1 MADKILEFVHTS
13 TGKQI
18 AAALGLP
25 VPPKLK
31 RAKAG
36 YAEKALANAN
46 ALVGASA
53 FGPVATAVVKGLDA
67 MGASIKVSADL
78 AGLDGVKQAAA
89 KAKVDVGIS
98 QADNGVPE
106 NVYVLDVTSAA
117 NVADLRLL
125 YDFFNP
131 RLRKVPSNSRIV
143 VIGRPR
149 GDCKD
154 ALAETAQ
161 SSLPGFIRSLAKET
175 GKNGTT
181 ANLIQV
187 KTGAENGI
195 EGALRF
201 FLSPHSAFV
210 TGQVLPVVGAP
221 KGVKVAAFS
230 EKPLTGKLAVV
241 TGAAR
246 GIGAAIAEVLA
257 REGATV
263 IGVDRPVEESTLG
276 TTMSSIGG
284 IACPLDITDADAGEK
299 LAAVAAKVEAN
310 NNGGK
315 IDIIVHNAGITRDK
329 MMRNMAAHLWDM
341 VLDVNLGAIVR
352 CNDQL
357 LAGDAF
363 GANARIV
370 CISSIGGIAGNAGQT
385 NYAATKSAVI
395 GYVDAMAKQLE
406 GKGISINAIAPGF
419 IETQMTA
426 AIPVVTREV
435 ARRLSS
441 LSQGG
446 LPVDI
451 AEAVTFMASP
461 LAAGVNGATLRVCGQ
476 NLVGA

>member
-25 VPPKLK
+25 VPPMLK

-36 YAEKALANAN
+36 YAEKSLVNAN

-53 FGPVATAVVKGLDA
+53 FGPVATAVVKGLNA

-78 AGLDGVKQAAA
+78 AGLDGIKQAAA
-89 KAKVDVGIS
+89 KAKVDVSIS

-106 NVYVLDVTSAA
+106 NVYVLDVTAAA

-161 SSLPGFIRSLAKET
+161 SSLPGFIRSLAKES

-263 IGVDRPVEESTLG
+263 IGVDRPADESTLG
-276 TTMSSIGG
+276 ATMSSIGG
-284 IACPLDITDADAGEK
+284 IACPLDITDADAGQK
-299 LAAVAAKVEAN
+299 LAAVAAGK
-310 NNGGK
+310 GGK

>member
-25 VPPKLK
+25 VPPQLK

-36 YAEKALANAN
+36 YAEKSLASAN

-53 FGPVATAVVKGLDA
+53 FGPVATAVVKGLNA

-78 AGLDGVKQAAA
+78 AGLDGIKQAAA
-89 KAKVDVGIS
+89 KAKVEVSIS

-106 NVYVLDVTSAA
+106 NVYVLDVTAAA

-143 VIGRPR
+143 VIGRTR

-161 SSLPGFIRSLAKET
+161 SSLPGFIRSLAKES

-263 IGVDRPVEESTLG
+263 IGVDRPADESVLG

-284 IACPLDITDADAGEK
+284 IACPLDITDADAGRK
-299 LAAVAAKVEAN
+299 LAAVAADK
-310 NNGGK
+310 GGK

-451 AEAVTFMASP
+451 AEAVTTRPRS
-461 LAAGVNGATLRVCGQ
+461 
-476 NLVGA
+476 

>member
-25 VPPKLK
+25 VPPMLK

-36 YAEKALANAN
+36 YAEKSLAKAN

-53 FGPVATAVVKGLDA
+53 FGPVATAVVKGLNA

-78 AGLDGVKQAAA
+78 AGLDGIKQAAA
-89 KAKVDVGIS
+89 KAKVDVSIS

-106 NVYVLDVTSAA
+106 NVYVLDVTAAA

-149 GDCKD
+149 GDSKD

-161 SSLPGFIRSLAKET
+161 SSLPGFIRSLAKES

-221 KGVKVAAFS
+221 KGVKIAAFS

-263 IGVDRPVEESTLG
+263 IGVDRPADESVLG
-276 TTMSSIGG
+276 STMSSIGG
-284 IACPLDITDADAGEK
+284 IACPLDITDADAGKK
-299 LAAVAAKVEAN
+299 LAAVAAEK
-310 NNGGK
+310 GGK

-357 LAGDAF
+357 LEGDAF
-363 GANARIV
+363 GVNARIV

>member
-25 VPPKLK
+25 VPPMLK

-36 YAEKALANAN
+36 YADKALNGAN

-53 FGPVATAVVKGLDA
+53 FGSVASAVVKALNN
-67 MGASIKVSADL
+67 MGAAIRVSADL
-78 AGLDGVKQAAA
+78 AGLDGIKEAAA
-89 KAKVDVGIS
+89 KAKVDVAIS
-98 QADNGVPE
+98 QADNGVAE
-106 NVYVLDVTSAA
+106 SVYVLDVTGAA

-149 GDCKD
+149 GDVKG
-154 ALAETAQ
+154 AVAETAQ
-161 SSLPGFIRSLAKET
+161 ASLPGFIRSLSKEV
-175 GKNGTT
+175 GKNGST
-181 ANLIQV
+181 ANLLQV

-210 TGQVLPVVGAP
+210 TGQVLPLAGAP
-221 KGVKVAAFS
+221 KGAKVAAFK
-230 EKPLTGKLAVV
+230 EKPLNGKLAVV

-263 IGVDRPVEESTLG
+263 IGVDRPADESTLG
-276 TTMSSIGG
+276 ATMSAIGG
-284 IACPLDITDADAGEK
+284 VACPLDITDADAGEK
-299 LAAVAAKVEAN
+299 LAAVAKGK
-310 NNGGK
+310 GGA

-329 MMRNMAAHLWDM
+329 MLRNMASHLWDM

-352 CNDQL
+352 CNEQL
-357 LAGDAF
+357 LAGNAF
-363 GANARIV
+363 GDGARIV

-395 GYVDAMAKQLE
+395 GYVDAMAQELAS
-406 GKGISINAIAPGF
+406 KGIAINAVAPGF

-451 AEAVTFMASP
+451 AEAVTFMSSP

>member
-1 MADKILEFVHTS
+1 MADKILEYLNSS

-25 VPPKLK
+25 VPPVLK
-31 RAKAG
+31 RAKGA
-36 YAEKALANAN
+36 YAEKALAGVN

-53 FGPVATAVVKGLDA
+53 YGSVSTAVVKSLDA
-67 MGASIKVSADL
+67 MGANIKVSSDL
-78 AGLDGVKQAAA
+78 AGLDGIKQAAA
-89 KAKVDVGIS
+89 KAKIEVGIS
-98 QADNGVPE
+98 QADNGVAE
-106 NVYVLDVTSAA
+106 SVYVLDVTSAA
-117 NVADLRLL
+117 SVADLRLL

-131 RLRKVPSNSRIV
+131 RLRKLPANSRIV

-149 GDCKD
+149 GDGKD
-154 ALAETAQ
+154 AVAETAQ
-161 SSLPGFIRSLAKET
+161 YSLPGFIRSLAKES
-175 GKNGTT
+175 GKNGST

-187 KTGAENGI
+187 KAGAEAGI

-221 KGVKVAAFS
+221 KGIKIGAFA

-263 IGVDRPVEESTLG
+263 IGVDRPADESTLG
-276 TTMSSIGG
+276 ATMSAIGG
-284 IACPLDITDADAGEK
+284 VVCPLDITEANAAKK
-299 LAAVAAKVEAN
+299 LAAVAAER
-310 NNGGK
+310 GGK

-329 MMRNMAAHLWDM
+329 MLRNMAPHLWDM

-352 CNDQL
+352 CNEQL
-357 LAGDAF
+357 LADDAF
-363 GANARIV
+363 GEGARIV

-395 GYVDAMAKQLE
+395 GYVDALSKELS
-406 GKGISINAIAPGF
+406 GKGIAVNAIAPGIVLWPDDDTEF
-419 IETQMTA
+419 NDALREKIAARNALKRIGTPQDIAKTA
-426 AIPVVTREV
+426 AFLINHADFITGQIIAVDGGR
-435 ARRLSS
+435 S
-441 LSQGG
+441 LGY
-446 LPVDI
+446 
-451 AEAVTFMASP
+451 
-461 LAAGVNGATLRVCGQ
+461 
-476 NLVGA
+476 

>member
-1 MADKILEFVHTS
+1 MADKILEYLHSS

-25 VPPKLK
+25 VPPQLK

-36 YAEKALANAN
+36 YAEQPLAGVN

-53 FGPVATAVVKGLDA
+53 YGAASTAVVKGLSA
-67 MGASIKVSADL
+67 MGANLKVSSDL
-78 AGLDGVKQAAA
+78 AGLDGIKQAAT
-89 KAKVDVGIS
+89 KAKVEVGIS
-98 QADNGVPE
+98 QADAGVAE
-106 NVYVLDVTSAA
+106 SVYVLDMTAAA

-131 RLRKVPSNSRIV
+131 RLRKLPSNSRIV
-143 VIGRPR
+143 VIGRPK
-149 GDCKD
+149 GDGKD
-154 ALAETAQ
+154 AVSETAQ
-161 SSLPGFIRSLAKET
+161 ASLPGFVRSLAKEN

-181 ANLIQV
+181 ANLLQV
-187 KTGAENGI
+187 KNGAESGI

-201 FLSPHSAFV
+201 FLTPHSAFV
-210 TGQVLPVVGAP
+210 TGQVLPVVGGP
-221 KGVKVAAFS
+221 KGVKAVIS

-263 IGVDRPVEESTLG
+263 IGVDRPADESTLG
-276 TTMSSIGG
+276 ATMSAIGG
-284 IACPLDITDADAGEK
+284 IVCPLDITEADAGLK
-299 LAAVAAKVEAN
+299 LAAVAAER
-310 NNGGK
+310 GGK

-329 MMRNMAAHLWDM
+329 MLRNMASHLWDM

-352 CNDQL
+352 CNEQL
-357 LAGDAF
+357 LAGEAF
-363 GANARIV
+363 GDGARIV
-370 CISSIGGIAGNAGQT
+370 CISSIGGIAGNVGQT

-395 GYVDAMAKQLE
+395 GYVDALAKE
-406 GKGISINAIAPGF
+406 VSGKGIAVNAIAPGF

-461 LAAGVNGATLRVCGQ
+461 LASGVNGATLRVCGQ

>member
-25 VPPKLK
+25 VPPMLK

-36 YAEKALANAN
+36 YAEKALVNAN

-53 FGPVATAVVKGLDA
+53 FGPVATSVVKALNA

-78 AGLDGVKQAAA
+78 AGLDGIKQAAA
-89 KAKVDVGIS
+89 KAKVDVSIY

-106 NVYVLDVTSAA
+106 NVYVLDVTAAA

-161 SSLPGFIRSLAKET
+161 SSLPGFIRSLAKES

-181 ANLIQV
+181 ANLLQV

-221 KGVKVAAFS
+221 KGVKVAAFA

-263 IGVDRPVEESTLG
+263 IGVDRPADESVLG

-284 IACPLDITDADAGEK
+284 IACPLDITDADAGQK
-299 LAAVAAKVEAN
+299 LAAVAANK
-310 NNGGK
+310 GGK

-357 LAGDAF
+357 LADDAF

>member
-25 VPPKLK
+25 VPPLLK

-36 YAEKALANAN
+36 YAEKSLANSN

-53 FGPVATAVVKGLDA
+53 FGPVATAVVKALNA

-78 AGLDGVKQAAA
+78 AGLDGIKQAAA
-89 KAKVDVGIS
+89 KAKVDVSIS

-106 NVYVLDVTSAA
+106 NVYVLDVTAAA

-161 SSLPGFIRSLAKET
+161 SSLPGFIRSLAKES

-263 IGVDRPVEESTLG
+263 IGVDRPADESVLG

-284 IACPLDITDADAGEK
+284 IACPLDITDADAGKK
-299 LAAVAAKVEAN
+299 LAAVAAQK
-310 NNGGK
+310 GGK

-363 GANARIV
+363 GSNAHIV

>member
-25 VPPKLK
+25 VPPLLK

-36 YAEKALANAN
+36 YAEKSLANSN

-53 FGPVATAVVKGLDA
+53 FGPVATAVVKALNA
-67 MGASIKVSADL
+67 MGASIKVSGDL
-78 AGLDGVKQAAA
+78 AGLDGIKQAAA
-89 KAKVDVGIS
+89 KAKVDVSIS

-106 NVYVLDVTSAA
+106 NVYVLDVTAAA

-131 RLRKVPSNSRIV
+131 RLRKVLSNSRIV

-161 SSLPGFIRSLAKET
+161 SSLPGFIRSLAKES

-263 IGVDRPVEESTLG
+263 IGVDRPADESTLG
-276 TTMSSIGG
+276 ATMSSIGG
-284 IACPLDITDADAGEK
+284 IACPLDITDADAGKK
-299 LAAVAAKVEAN
+299 LAAVAAGK
-310 NNGGK
+310 GGK

>member
-25 VPPKLK
+25 VPPQLK

-36 YAEKALANAN
+36 YAEKSLASAN

-53 FGPVATAVVKGLDA
+53 FGPVATAVVKGLNA

-78 AGLDGVKQAAA
+78 AGLDGIKQAAA
-89 KAKVDVGIS
+89 KAKVEVSIS

-106 NVYVLDVTSAA
+106 NVYVLDVTAAA

-143 VIGRPR
+143 VIGRTR

-161 SSLPGFIRSLAKET
+161 SSLPGFIRSLAKES

-263 IGVDRPVEESTLG
+263 IGVDRPADESVLG

-284 IACPLDITDADAGEK
+284 IACPLDITDADAGRK
-299 LAAVAAKVEAN
+299 LAAVAADK
-310 NNGGK
+310 GGK

>member
-25 VPPKLK
+25 VPPMLK

-36 YAEKALANAN
+36 YAEKSLSNAN

-53 FGPVATAVVKGLDA
+53 FGPVATAVVKALNA

-78 AGLDGVKQAAA
+78 AGLDGIKQAAI
-89 KAKVDVGIS
+89 KAKLEVSIS

-106 NVYVLDVTSAA
+106 NVYVLDVTAAA

-143 VIGRPR
+143 MIGRPR

-161 SSLPGFIRSLAKET
+161 SSLPGFIRSLAKES

-187 KTGAENGI
+187 KTGAENGV

-221 KGVKVAAFS
+221 KGVKVTAFS

-263 IGVDRPVEESTLG
+263 IGVDRPADESTLG
-276 TTMSSIGG
+276 TTMSSLGG
-284 IACPLDITDADAGEK
+284 IACPLDITDADAGTK
-299 LAAVAAKVEAN
+299 LAAVAAN
-310 NNGGK
+310 QGGK

-395 GYVDAMAKQLE
+395 GYVDAMARQLE

-446 LPVDI
+446 MPVDI

-461 LAAGVNGATLRVCGQ
+461 LAAGINGATLRVCGQ

>member
-25 VPPKLK
+25 VPPLLK

-36 YAEKALANAN
+36 YAEKSLANAN

-53 FGPVATAVVKGLDA
+53 FGPVATAVVKALNA
-67 MGASIKVSADL
+67 MGAFIKVSADL
-78 AGLDGVKQAAA
+78 AGLDGIKQAAA
-89 KAKVDVGIS
+89 KAKVDVSIS

-106 NVYVLDVTSAA
+106 NVYVLDVTAAA

-161 SSLPGFIRSLAKET
+161 SSLPGFIRSLAKES

-263 IGVDRPVEESTLG
+263 IGVDRPADESTLG
-276 TTMSSIGG
+276 ATMSSIGG
-284 IACPLDITDADAGEK
+284 IACPLDITDADAGKK
-299 LAAVAAKVEAN
+299 LAAVAAGK
-310 NNGGK
+310 GGK

>member
-25 VPPKLK
+25 VPPMLK

-36 YAEKALANAN
+36 YAEKALVNAN

-53 FGPVATAVVKGLDA
+53 FGPVATSVVKALNA

-78 AGLDGVKQAAA
+78 AGLDGIKQAAA
-89 KAKVDVGIS
+89 KAKVDVSIS

-106 NVYVLDVTSAA
+106 NVYVLDVTAAA

-161 SSLPGFIRSLAKET
+161 SSLPGFIRSLAKES

-181 ANLIQV
+181 ANLLQV

-221 KGVKVAAFS
+221 KGVKVAAFA

-263 IGVDRPVEESTLG
+263 IGVDRPADESVLG

-284 IACPLDITDADAGEK
+284 IACPLDITDADAGQK
-299 LAAVAAKVEAN
+299 LAAVAANK
-310 NNGGK
+310 GGK

-357 LAGDAF
+357 LADDAF

>member
-25 VPPKLK
+25 VPPMLK

-36 YAEKALANAN
+36 YAEKSLANSN

-53 FGPVATAVVKGLDA
+53 FGPVATAVVKALNA

-78 AGLDGVKQAAA
+78 AGLDGIKQAAA
-89 KAKVDVGIS
+89 KAKVDVSIS

-161 SSLPGFIRSLAKET
+161 SSLPGFIRSLAKES

-263 IGVDRPVEESTLG
+263 IGVDRPADESVLG
-276 TTMSSIGG
+276 ATMSSIGG
-284 IACPLDITDADAGEK
+284 IACPLDITDADAGKK
-299 LAAVAAKVEAN
+299 LAAVAAEK
-310 NNGGK
+310 GGK

-363 GANARIV
+363 GMNARIV

>member
-25 VPPKLK
+25 VPPMLK

-36 YAEKALANAN
+36 YAEKSLANAN

-53 FGPVATAVVKGLDA
+53 FGPVATAVVKGLNA

-78 AGLDGVKQAAA
+78 AGLDGIKQAAA
-89 KAKVDVGIS
+89 KAKVDVSIS

-106 NVYVLDVTSAA
+106 NVYVLDVTAAA

-161 SSLPGFIRSLAKET
+161 SSLPGFIRSLAKES

-187 KTGAENGI
+187 KTGAENGV

-263 IGVDRPVEESTLG
+263 IGVDRPADESTLG
-276 TTMSSIGG
+276 ATMSSIGG
-284 IACPLDITDADAGEK
+284 IACPLDITDADAGKK
-299 LAAVAAKVEAN
+299 LAAVAAGK
-310 NNGGK
+310 GGK

>member
-25 VPPKLK
+25 VPPMLK
-31 RAKAG
+31 RAKTG

-53 FGPVATAVVKGLDA
+53 FGPVATAVVMGLNA

-78 AGLDGVKQAAA
+78 AGLDGIKQAAI
-89 KAKVDVGIS
+89 KAKLEVSIS
-98 QADNGVPE
+98 QSDNGVPE
-106 NVYVLDVTSAA
+106 NVYVLDVTAAA

-154 ALAETAQ
+154 ALAETVQ
-161 SSLPGFIRSLAKET
+161 SSLPGFIRSLAKES

-210 TGQVLPVVGAP
+210 TGQVLPVVGAH

-263 IGVDRPVEESTLG
+263 IGVDRPADESVLG
-276 TTMSSIGG
+276 TTMSSLGG
-284 IACPLDITDADAGEK
+284 IACPLDITDADAGKK
-299 LAAVAAKVEAN
+299 LAAVAADK
-310 NNGGK
+310 GGK

-395 GYVDAMAKQLE
+395 GYVDAMARQLE

>member
-25 VPPKLK
+25 VPPLLK
-31 RAKAG
+31 RAKTG
-36 YAEKALANAN
+36 YAEKSLANSN

-53 FGPVATAVVKGLDA
+53 FGPVATAVVKALNA

-78 AGLDGVKQAAA
+78 AGLDGIKQAAA
-89 KAKVDVGIS
+89 KAKVDVSIS

-106 NVYVLDVTSAA
+106 NVYVLDVTAA
-117 NVADLRLL
+117 ASVADLRLL

-161 SSLPGFIRSLAKET
+161 SSLPGFIRSLAKES

-263 IGVDRPVEESTLG
+263 IGVDRPADESVLG

-284 IACPLDITDADAGEK
+284 VACPLDITDADAGKK
-299 LAAVAAKVEAN
+299 LAAVAAQK
-310 NNGGK
+310 GGK

-461 LAAGVNGATLRVCGQ
+461 LAVGVNGATLRVCGQ

>member
-25 VPPKLK
+25 VPPQLK

-36 YAEKALANAN
+36 YAEKALSNAN

-53 FGPVATAVVKGLDA
+53 FGPVATAVVKALNA

-78 AGLDGVKQAAA
+78 AGLDGIKQAAV
-89 KAKVDVGIS
+89 KAKLEVSIS

-161 SSLPGFIRSLAKET
+161 SSLPGFIRSLAKES

-263 IGVDRPVEESTLG
+263 IGVDRPADESTLG
-276 TTMSSIGG
+276 ATMSSLGG
-284 IACPLDITDADAGEK
+284 IACPLDITDADAGKK
-299 LAAVAAKVEAN
+299 LAAVAASK
-310 NNGGK
+310 GGK

-352 CNDQL
+352 CNEQL

-395 GYVDAMAKQLE
+395 GYVDAIAKQLE

-461 LAAGVNGATLRVCGQ
+461 LAVGVNGATLRVCGQ

>member
-25 VPPKLK
+25 VPPLLK

-36 YAEKALANAN
+36 YAEKSLAKAN

-78 AGLDGVKQAAA
+78 AGLDGIKQAAA
-89 KAKVDVGIS
+89 KAKVDVTIS

-106 NVYVLDVTSAA
+106 NVYVLDVTAAA

-161 SSLPGFIRSLAKET
+161 SSLPGFIRSLAKES

-263 IGVDRPVEESTLG
+263 IGVDRPADESTLG
-276 TTMSSIGG
+276 ATMSSIGG
-284 IACPLDITDADAGEK
+284 IACPLDITDADAGKK
-299 LAAVAAKVEAN
+299 LAAVAAGK
-310 NNGGK
+310 GGK

>member
-25 VPPKLK
+25 VPPLLK

-36 YAEKALANAN
+36 YAEKSLANSN

-53 FGPVATAVVKGLDA
+53 FGPVATAVVKALNA

-78 AGLDGVKQAAA
+78 AGLDGIKQAAA
-89 KAKVDVGIS
+89 KAKVDVSIS

-106 NVYVLDVTSAA
+106 NVYVLDVTAAA

-161 SSLPGFIRSLAKET
+161 SSLPGFIRSLAKES

-263 IGVDRPVEESTLG
+263 IGVDRPADESVLG
-276 TTMSSIGG
+276 ATMSSIGG
-284 IACPLDITDADAGEK
+284 IACPLDITDADAGKK
-299 LAAVAAKVEAN
+299 LAAVAAEK
-310 NNGGK
+310 GGK

>member
-25 VPPKLK
+25 VPPLLK

-36 YAEKALANAN
+36 YAEKSLANSN

-53 FGPVATAVVKGLDA
+53 FGPVATAVVKALNA

-78 AGLDGVKQAAA
+78 AGLDGIKQAAA
-89 KAKVDVGIS
+89 KAKVDVSIS

-106 NVYVLDVTSAA
+106 NVYVLDVTAA
-117 NVADLRLL
+117 ASVADLRLL

-161 SSLPGFIRSLAKET
+161 SSLPGFIRSLAKES

-263 IGVDRPVEESTLG
+263 IGVDRPADESTLG
-276 TTMSSIGG
+276 ATMSSIGG
-284 IACPLDITDADAGEK
+284 IACPLDITDADAGKK
-299 LAAVAAKVEAN
+299 LAAVAAGK
-310 NNGGK
+310 GGK

>member
-1 MADKILEFVHTS
+1 MADKILEYLHSS

-18 AAALGLP
+18 AAALGMP
-25 VPPKLK
+25 VPPQLK

-36 YAEKALANAN
+36 YADKPLAGVN

-53 FGPVATAVVKGLDA
+53 NSATAAALVKALD
-67 MGASIKVSADL
+67 MLGANLKVSSDL

-89 KAKVDVGIS
+89 KSKVDVSIS
-98 QADNGVPE
+98 QADAGVSE
-106 NVYVLDVTSAA
+106 SVLVLDVTSAA
-117 NVADLRLL
+117 SVADLRLL
-125 YDFFNP
+125 YDFFQP
-131 RLRKVPSNSRIV
+131 RLRRLPGNARIV

-149 GDCKD
+149 GDSKD

-161 SSLPGFIRSLAKET
+161 ASLPGFIRSLAKES

-181 ANLIQV
+181 ANLIQL
-187 KTGAENGI
+187 KSGAEAGL
-195 EGALRF
+195 EGALRY
-201 FLSPHSAFV
+201 FLTPHSAFV

-221 KGVKVAAFS
+221 KGAKAVAFS

-263 IGVDRPVEESTLG
+263 IGVDRPADESTLG
-276 TTMSSIGG
+276 ATMSAIGG
-284 IACPLDITDADAGEK
+284 IVCPLDITEADAGLK
-299 LAAVAAKVEAN
+299 LAAVAAER
-310 NNGGK
+310 GGK

-329 MMRNMAAHLWDM
+329 MMRNMASHLWDM

-352 CNDQL
+352 CNEQL
-357 LAGDAF
+357 LNGEAF
-363 GANARIV
+363 GEGARIV
-370 CISSIGGIAGNAGQT
+370 CISSIGGIAGNVGQT

-395 GYVDAMAKQLE
+395 GYVDALSKELS
-406 GKGISINAIAPGF
+406 GKGIAVNAIAPGF

>member
-25 VPPKLK
+25 VPPQLK

-36 YAEKALANAN
+36 YAEKALANSN

-53 FGPVATAVVKGLDA
+53 FGPVATEVVKGLNA

-78 AGLDGVKQAAA
+78 AGLDGIKQAAA

-106 NVYVLDVTSAA
+106 NVYVLDVTAAA

-187 KTGAENGI
+187 KSGAENAI

-221 KGVKVAAFS
+221 KGVKAAAFS

-263 IGVDRPVEESTLG
+263 IGVDRPADESVLG
-276 TTMSSIGG
+276 ATMSSIGG
-284 IACPLDITDADAGEK
+284 IACPLDITDADAGKK
-299 LAAVAAKVEAN
+299 LAAVAADK
-310 NNGGK
+310 GSK

>member
-25 VPPKLK
+25 VPPLLK
-31 RAKAG
+31 RAKTG
-36 YAEKALANAN
+36 YAEKSLANSN

-53 FGPVATAVVKGLDA
+53 FGPVATAVVKALNA

-78 AGLDGVKQAAA
+78 AGLDGIKQAAA
-89 KAKVDVGIS
+89 KAKVDVSIS

-106 NVYVLDVTSAA
+106 NVYVLDVTAA
-117 NVADLRLL
+117 ASVADLRLL

-161 SSLPGFIRSLAKET
+161 SSLPGFIRSLAKES

-263 IGVDRPVEESTLG
+263 IGVDRPADESVLG

-284 IACPLDITDADAGEK
+284 VACPLDITDADAGKK
-299 LAAVAAKVEAN
+299 LAAVAAEK
-310 NNGGK
+310 GGK

-461 LAAGVNGATLRVCGQ
+461 LAVGVNGATLRVCGQ

>member
-1 MADKILEFVHTS
+1 MADKILEFMNTS
-13 TGKQI
+13 QGKAI
-18 AAALGLP
+18 GSALGLP

-31 RAKAG
+31 RSESQ
-36 YAEKALANAN
+36 YVEN
-46 ALVGASA
+46 ALEGA
-53 FGPVATAVVKGLDA
+53 GVLLGAVSSGKASDALVKAIGA
-67 MGASIKVSADL
+67 MGGQVKVSADL
-78 AGLDGVKQAAA
+78 AGVEGIKASAA
-89 KAKVDVGIS
+89 KAKISVSLS
-98 QADNGVPE
+98 QADSGQPE
-106 NVYVLDVTSAA
+106 KFYVLDLTGAA
-117 NVADLRLL
+117 SVSDLRLL

-131 RLRKVPSNSRIV
+131 RLRAVPSHSRIV
-143 VIGRPR
+143 VVSRPS
-149 GDCKD
+149 GEAKG
-154 ALAETAQ
+154 AEEAAAQ
-161 SSLPGFIRSLAKET
+161 AAVPGFVRSLAKES

-181 ANLIQV
+181 VNLLQV
-187 KTGAENGI
+187 KGGAEGTL

-201 FLSPHSAFV
+201 FLSPSSAFV
-210 TGQVLPVVGAP
+210 TGQVLPMMGGP
-221 KGVKVAAFS
+221 KGAKAFKFA

-263 IGVDRPVEESTLG
+263 IGVDLPMDEAILG
-276 TTMSSIGG
+276 ATMSKIGG
-284 IACPLDITDADAGEK
+284 VVCPLNITDADAGAK
-299 LAAVAAKVEAN
+299 LAAAAADK
-310 NNGGK
+310 GGK

-329 MMRNMAAHLWDM
+329 MLRNMKSHLWDM

-357 LAGDAF
+357 LAGGSFADD
-363 GANARIV
+363 ARIV

-395 GYVDAMAKQLE
+395 GYVDALAKELS
-406 GKGISINAIAPGF
+406 GKGIAVNAIAPGF

-451 AEAVTFMASP
+451 AEAVTFMAGP
-461 LAAGVNGATLRVCGQ
+461 LATGVSGSTLRVCGQ
-476 NLVGA
+476 NLVGQ

>member
-25 VPPKLK
+25 VPPMLT
-31 RAKAG
+31 RAKSG
-36 YAEKALANAN
+36 YSEKALANTN
-46 ALVGASA
+46 ALVGATA
-53 FGPVATAVVKGLDA
+53 FGPVATAVVKGLNA

-78 AGLDGVKQAAA
+78 AGLDGIKEAAA
-89 KAKVDVGIS
+89 KAKVEVSIS

-106 NVYVLDVTSAA
+106 NVYVLDVTAAA

-149 GDCKD
+149 GDSKD

-161 SSLPGFIRSLAKET
+161 SSLPGFIRSLAKES

-263 IGVDRPVEESTLG
+263 IGVDRPADESVLG

-284 IACPLDITDADAGEK
+284 IACPLDITDADAGMK
-299 LAAVAAKVEAN
+299 ADK
-310 NNGGK
+310 GGK

-341 VLDVNLGAIVR
+341 VLDVNQGAIVR

>member
-25 VPPKLK
+25 VPPMLK

-36 YAEKALANAN
+36 YAEKSLANAN

-53 FGPVATAVVKGLDA
+53 FGPVATAVVKGLNA

-78 AGLDGVKQAAA
+78 AGLDGIKQAAA
-89 KAKVDVGIS
+89 KAKVDVSIS

-106 NVYVLDVTSAA
+106 NVYVLDVTAAA

-161 SSLPGFIRSLAKET
+161 SSLPGFIRSLAKES

-263 IGVDRPVEESTLG
+263 IGVDRPADESTLG
-276 TTMSSIGG
+276 ATMSSIGG
-284 IACPLDITDADAGEK
+284 IACPLDITDADAGKK
-299 LAAVAAKVEAN
+299 LAAVAAGK
-310 NNGGK
+310 GGK

>member
-25 VPPKLK
+25 VPPMLK

-36 YAEKALANAN
+36 YAEKSLSNSN
-46 ALVGASA
+46 ALVGASV
-53 FGPVATAVVKGLDA
+53 FGPVASAVVKALDS

-78 AGLDGVKQAAA
+78 AGLDGIKQAAA
-89 KAKVDVGIS
+89 KAKVDVSIS

-106 NVYVLDVTSAA
+106 NVYVLDVTAAA

-161 SSLPGFIRSLAKET
+161 SSLPGFIRSLAKES

-263 IGVDRPVEESTLG
+263 IGVDRPADESVLG

-284 IACPLDITDADAGEK
+284 VACPLDITDADAGQK
-299 LAAVAAKVEAN
+299 LAAVAAGK
-310 NNGGK
+310 GGK

>member
-25 VPPKLK
+25 VPPMLK
-31 RAKAG
+31 RAKTG
-36 YAEKALANAN
+36 YAEKSLAGVN
-46 ALVGASA
+46 ALVGASTYGA
-53 FGPVATAVVKGLDA
+53 VATAVVKSLDN

-78 AGLDGVKQAAA
+78 AGLDGIKQAAA

-98 QADNGVPE
+98 QADSGVPE
-106 NVYVLDVTSAA
+106 NVYVLDVTGA
-117 NVADLRLL
+117 NTVADLRLL

-149 GDCKD
+149 GDGKD
-154 ALAETAQ
+154 AVAETAQ
-161 SSLPGFIRSLAKET
+161 YSLPGFIRSLAKES

-187 KTGAENGI
+187 KAGAEAAL

-210 TGQVLPVVGAP
+210 TGQVLPVSGTP
-221 KGVKVAAFS
+221 KGVKAGVFA
-230 EKPLTGKLAVV
+230 EKPLAGKLAVV

-263 IGVDRPVEESTLG
+263 IGVDRPADESTLG
-276 TTMSSIGG
+276 ATMSAIGG
-284 IACPLDITDADAGEK
+284 VACPLDITDSDAGKK
-299 LAAVAAKVEAN
+299 LAAVAKQK
-310 NNGGK
+310 GGG

-329 MMRNMAAHLWDM
+329 MLRNMAPHLWDM

-352 CNDQL
+352 CNEQL
-357 LAGDAF
+357 LENGF
-363 GANARIV
+363 SENARIV

-395 GYVDAMAKQLE
+395 GYVDAMAKELS
-406 GKGISINAIAPGF
+406 GKGIAINAIAPGF

>member
-25 VPPKLK
+25 VPPMLK

-36 YAEKALANAN
+36 YAEKSLSNSN
-46 ALVGASA
+46 ALVGAGA
-53 FGPVATAVVKGLDA
+53 FGPVASAVVKALDS

-78 AGLDGVKQAAA
+78 AGLDGIKQAAA
-89 KAKVDVGIS
+89 KAKVDVSIS

-106 NVYVLDVTSAA
+106 NVYVLDVTAAA

-161 SSLPGFIRSLAKET
+161 SSLPGFIRSLAKES

-263 IGVDRPVEESTLG
+263 IGVDRPADESVLG

-284 IACPLDITDADAGEK
+284 VACPLDITDADAGQK
-299 LAAVAAKVEAN
+299 LAAVAAGK
-310 NNGGK
+310 GGK

>member
-25 VPPKLK
+25 VPPMLK

-36 YAEKALANAN
+36 YAEKSLSNSN

-53 FGPVATAVVKGLDA
+53 FGPVASAVVKALDS

-78 AGLDGVKQAAA
+78 AGLDGIKQAAA
-89 KAKVDVGIS
+89 KAKVDVSIS

-106 NVYVLDVTSAA
+106 TVYVLDVTSAA

-161 SSLPGFIRSLAKET
+161 SSLPGFIRSLAKES

-263 IGVDRPVEESTLG
+263 IGVDRPADESVLG

-284 IACPLDITDADAGEK
+284 VACPLDITDADAGKK
-299 LAAVAAKVEAN
+299 LAAVAAQK
-310 NNGGK
+310 GGK

-363 GANARIV
+363 GVNARIV